1 MEFKP
6 MLNIEKNEFK
16 DRNLI
21 KYLELL
27 SQKYPNIGSAATEII
42 NLEAIL
48 NLPKGTEHFLSD
60 IHGEYEPFIH
70 VLKNGSGVIKR
81 KIEDIFGKSLMDSEK
96 KSLATLVY
104 YPEQKLE
111 LVIKEEKNISKLLN
125 S

>member
-42 NLEAIL
+42 N
-48 NLPKGTEHFLSD
+48 FLTLLLLYQVLFD
-60 IHGEYEPFIH
+60 I
-70 VLKNGSGVIKR
+70 N
-81 KIEDIFGKSLMDSEK
+81 
-96 KSLATLVY
+96 
-104 YPEQKLE
+104 
-111 LVIKEEKNISKLLN
+111 
-125 S
+125 